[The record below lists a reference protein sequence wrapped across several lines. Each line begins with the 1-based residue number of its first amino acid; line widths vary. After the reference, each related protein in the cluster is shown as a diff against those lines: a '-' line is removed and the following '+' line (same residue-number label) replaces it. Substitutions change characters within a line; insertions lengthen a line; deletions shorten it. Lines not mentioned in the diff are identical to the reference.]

1 MNIELLRFYA
11 GLALV
16 LAAFIGYIVVV
27 YAGKPGKWYMN
38 DIGLYMLLIGAALLG
53 VNIPAVLQPSTPP

>member
-16 LAAFIGYIVVV
+16 LAAFIGYLATL
-27 YAGKPGKWYMN
+27 YLGKSGKYYMS
-38 DIGLYMLLIGAALLG
+38 DIGLYLLLIGAALLG